1 MLQPIAAME
10 GRPRLIVTGVEGVL
24 GGNLALALSER
35 FSVLG
40 LYHRR
45 AIMLDGCRTAAWRPE
60 DKADWEATIRRESPC
75 WIVHCGPL
83 ARSSWEVLPEIPDGT
98 REGRFWAAL
107 ARLAARLEARLTV
120 LTTDAVFAGPR
131 MFHAEDSPATGC
143 RPLGRA
149 AIEAERCLKGLAH
162 VLLVRTHAYGWGPPG
177 EEDGPVERIWNSLVG
192 GGRQPLE
199 VDRHAT
205 PILAAELAELLAEAC
220 RCRLTGLCHMAG
232 AERVTPHQFARQLA
246 RAFGIAA
253 DFPAASPGEK
263 GDRRLLCEA
272 PGGPLRQKVP
282 VPLSP
287 AGPLDETS
295 LDTARARQWLG
306 RPMPMLREG
315 LDRLVQQARNGYRSR
330 LRACGAV
337 IVRGRAA

>member
-1 MLQPIAAME
+1 
-10 GRPRLIVTGVEGVL
+10 
-24 GGNLALALSER
+24 
-35 FSVLG
+35 
-40 LYHRR
+40 
-45 AIMLDGCRTAAWRPE
+45 
-60 DKADWEATIRRESPC
+60 
-75 WIVHCGPL
+75 
-83 ARSSWEVLPEIPDGT
+83 
-98 REGRFWAAL
+98 
-107 ARLAARLEARLTV
+107 
-120 LTTDAVFAGPR
+120 
-131 MFHAEDSPATGC
+131 
-143 RPLGRA
+143 
-149 AIEAERCLKGLAH
+149 
-162 VLLVRTHAYGWGPPG
+162 
-177 EEDGPVERIWNSLVG
+177 
-192 GGRQPLE
+192 
-199 VDRHAT
+199 
-205 PILAAELAELLAEAC
+205 
-220 RCRLTGLCHMAG
+220 MAG